1 MQHDKAAQIINR
13 IKAKL
18 AENVGNISES
28 INWDSKLLLSA
39 VLVPFTFYKSEL
51 KLIFTK
57 RSAKLERHS
66 GQVSFPGGII
76 EAGDKN
82 PIETAIRETQ
92 EEIGIKKSQI
102 DILGEMPPFNSSTG
116 YFIYPVVGFISDLN
130 GLQKNGVEV
139 DRIFCIPYTW
149 LTEPRNSQLLDY
161 QAKDGTKRKVWF
173 FEEYEGEKLWGIT
186 AKITRDFVDLI
197 EN

>member
-1 MQHDKAAQIINR
+1 
-13 IKAKL
+13 
-18 AENVGNISES
+18 
-28 INWDSKLLLSA
+28 
-39 VLVPFTFYKSEL
+39 
-51 KLIFTK
+51 
-57 RSAKLERHS
+57 
-66 GQVSFPGGII
+66 
-76 EAGDKN
+76 
-82 PIETAIRETQ
+82 
-92 EEIGIKKSQI
+92 
-102 DILGEMPPFNSSTG
+102 TG